1 MQLLLLCL
9 ALMQPYLE
17 YCIWFQCP
25 QHKKDVRV
33 LESIQMR
40 TPKLVPGQEVMFS
53 EGRLS
58 ALGLLSLEK
67 KRLRGNPNAVHSSL
81 KGDSSG
87 ESAGLFS

>member
-1 MQLLLLCL
+1 
-9 ALMQPYLE
+9 MQPYLE

-40 TPKLVPGQEVMFS
+40 TPKLVPGQEGTLS
-53 EGRLS
+53 EGGLS

-67 KRLRGNPNAVHSSL
+67 RRLRRDLTALCSSL
-81 KGDSSG
+81 GRGS
-87 ESAGLFS
+87 

>member
-1 MQLLLLCL
+1 
-9 ALMQPYLE
+9 MQPYLE

-40 TPKLVPGQEVMFS
+40 TPKLVPGQEGMSS

-58 ALGLLSLEK
+58 TFRLPSLQ
-67 KRLRGNPNAVHSSL
+67 KRKLRSDLTVL
-81 KGDSSG
+81 
-87 ESAGLFS
+87 